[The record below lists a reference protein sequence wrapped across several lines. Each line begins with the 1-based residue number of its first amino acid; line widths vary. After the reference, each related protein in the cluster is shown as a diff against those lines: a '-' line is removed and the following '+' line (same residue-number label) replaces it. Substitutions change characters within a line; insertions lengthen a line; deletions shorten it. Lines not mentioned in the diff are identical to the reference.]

1 LSSPSVGIVV
11 LNWNGRAYL
20 SDCLASLSRQS
31 YTGPREIVLVDNG
44 SDDGSAAFVQGA
56 FPEVKVIRSP
66 TNVGFSAG
74 NNLGARQLE
83 TDLLAFVNNDTRAD
97 ERWLEELVAAVSQAP
112 DVASAGGRILSW
124 DGMRVDFAGG
134 GATLTGFGL
143 QFGFGQPATEAEPER
158 DMLFACGGSMI
169 VKRQLYWEV
178 GGLDDDYFLFYE
190 DVDLGWR
197 FWLAGYRVRYAP
209 RSVVYHRHHG
219 STHRIE
225 DHRLAVLYERNAL
238 YTIYKNYDDGHL
250 AMVLPAALLLAA
262 ERATVLAG
270 IDRATF
276 SISAAPSPPVA
287 GSDPS
292 PPTAGNWAK
301 LRESVRRFGVLATAR
316 RVGSAAR
323 SRARPRV
330 SRLRMAFARRV
341 GGHRQAVTIP
351 AAAASRL
358 FALEQ
363 FGANLP
369 ALRAKREIIQRFRR
383 RSDDE
388 IIELFKTPLDPGF
401 AGRGFS
407 DYHYRVLAALRL
419 DQWVEEATSRPRP
432 VSHA

>member
-1 LSSPSVGIVV
+1 LSDPSVGIVV
-11 LNWNGRAYL
+11 LNWNGKAHL

-31 YTGPREIVLVDNG
+31 YRGPTTTILVDNG
-44 SDDGSAAFVQGA
+44 SDDGSAAFVQA
-56 FPEVKVIRSP
+56 TFPDVRVIRSP
-66 TNVGFSAG
+66 VNVGFSAG

-124 DGMRVDFAGG
+124 DGTRVDFAGG

-143 QFGFGQPATEAEPER
+143 QFGFGQQATEAEPER

-169 VKRQLYWEV
+169 VKRQPYWEV

-197 FWLAGYRVRYAP
+197 FWLAGYRVRFAP

-219 STHRIE
+219 STNQID

-238 YTIYKNYDDGHL
+238 YTIYKNYDDEHL
-250 AMVLPAALLLAA
+250 ATVLPAALLLAA

-270 IDRATF
+270 IDRAAF
-276 SISAAPSPPVA
+276 AISKAPGAPALAAPMPASYPTPR
-287 GSDPS
+287 
-292 PPTAGNWAK
+292 TAGNWGK
-301 LRESVRRFGVLATAR
+301 LRESLRRFGLLATAR

-323 SRARPRV
+323 IRARPRL
-330 SRLRMAFARRV
+330 SRARLALARRV
-341 GGHRQAVTIP
+341 GGDRQAITMP

-358 FALEQ
+358 IALEQ
-363 FGANLP
+363 FGASLP
-369 ALRAKREIIQRFRR
+369 ALRAKREVVQRLRR
-383 RSDDE
+383 RGDDQ

-401 AGRGFS
+401 VGPGFS
-407 DYHYRVLAALRL
+407 DYHYRVLAALRVDRMGSL
-419 DQWVEEATSRPRP
+419 PRP
-432 VSHA
+432 